1 MHTRRSHINEDTT
14 TTRTIAKHR
23 PQGYNT
29 IQVDTNTTRMGTM
42 RKNTRHHNHG
52 NRQDGHM
59 RTVNQ
64 LITQAIINNHEELT
78 DVDGASLILI
88 RYQDA
93 CDIQLPISTEGHDT
107 TDWQQHLDPNY
118 NITDIWVTTTRTVY
132 RIATDDDH
140 TTYHVDTA
148 PRALPIE

>member
-1 MHTRRSHINEDTT
+1 MTNTT
-14 TTRTIAKHR
+14 HRGTI
-23 PQGYNT
+23 P
-29 IQVDTNTTRMGTM
+29 VDTNTTRIVTM
-42 RKNTRHHNHG
+42 RQNNHKRGRHNHG

-93 CDIQLPISTEGHDT
+93 CDVQLPISTEDHDHNGR
-107 TDWQQHLDPNY
+107 QQDLDPNY

>member
-1 MHTRRSHINEDTT
+1 
-14 TTRTIAKHR
+14 
-23 PQGYNT
+23 
-29 IQVDTNTTRMGTM
+29 MGTM
-42 RKNTRHHNHG
+42 RQNNHKRGRHNHG
-52 NRQDGHM
+52 NRQNNHT

-64 LITQAIINNHEELT
+64 LITEAIINNHEELT

-88 RYQDA
+88 RYQEA
-93 CDIQLPISTEGHDT
+93 CDTQLPISTEDHDHNGH
-107 TDWQQHLDPNY
+107 QQDLDPNY

>member
-1 MHTRRSHINEDTT
+1 MPNTT
-14 TTRTIAKHR
+14 HRGTI
-23 PQGYNT
+23 P
-29 IQVDTNTTRMGTM
+29 VDTNTTRIITM
-42 RKNTRHHNHG
+42 RQNNHKRGRHNRG
-52 NRQDGHM
+52 NRQNDHT

-88 RYQDA
+88 RYQEA
-93 CDIQLPISTEGHDT
+93 CDTQLPISAEGHDT
-107 TDWQQHLDPNY
+107 TDWQQHLNPNY

>member
-1 MHTRRSHINEDTT
+1 MRQNNHKRGRHNNHT
-14 TTRTIAKHR
+14 
-23 PQGYNT
+23 
-29 IQVDTNTTRMGTM
+29 
-42 RKNTRHHNHG
+42 
-52 NRQDGHM
+52 

-93 CDIQLPISTEGHDT
+93 CDVQLPISIEDHDHNSH
-107 TDWQQHLDPNY
+107 QQDLDPNY

-148 PRALPIE
+148 PRALPIA

>member
-1 MHTRRSHINEDTT
+1 MKIQQHEQDLLPNTNHKG
-14 TTRTIAKHR
+14 TIR
-23 PQGYNT
+23 NT
-29 IQVDTNTTRMGTM
+29 KTTRMITM
-42 RKNTRHHNHG
+42 RQNNNHRRGRHNHG
-52 NRQDGHM
+52 NRQNNHT

-64 LITQAIINNHEELT
+64 LITEAIINNHEELT

-88 RYQDA
+88 RYQEA
-93 CDIQLPISTEGHDT
+93 CDTQLPIRTDDHDT
-107 TDWQQHLDPNY
+107 TNWQQHLDPNY